1 MERYILANL
10 ERVFGGVN
18 YMSEEEIIKKLER
31 YINGKDTM
39 KETLVKAIQGLLD
52 LYQREKESDTKHLA
66 EIGQLRTELCA
77 EKEKNKELIEGQV
90 ETLEKILQPQ
100 LLKKY
105 VSKDKIKEKLEEI
118 NKEYFKKLSKQ
129 KNLMEQNILGCQ
141 RYAMENILRELLEG

>member
-1 MERYILANL
+1 
-10 ERVFGGVN
+10 
-18 YMSEEEIIKKLER
+18 MSEEDLIKYVNEIIKDCKNE
-31 YINGKDTM
+31 IKGKDYFEYIMTPNDIH
-39 KETLVKAIQGLLD
+39 AIQVLLD